1 MKTLSKVTALALLI
15 SLGGAV
21 YSAPTLAKAD
31 PAKIEERKKRKTK
44 VMGERTGKKVVKAFD
59 VYNGDQEK
67 GIEGDVA
74 GALQMMKEIEP
85 SDEFDRAQ
93 VNYYMAQM
101 SYQLEKFDDAIRLA
115 KAAAKPDVLNFKDQ
129 ATVMKLIADL
139 QRQEKQ
145 YKDARDSYYAWMD
158 FTGEEDAKVYLAIAS
173 IYYETKEYK
182 NIIAPADR
190 AIELSKKEPI
200 KSAYDLKV
208 GAYVELK
215 QFNNAVKTSEEQ
227 VKIWPNEYKLWTRLA
242 SFYMQQEDYKKGLAA
257 AKVAERNGALET
269 ANHFKFLAS
278 LYSLNEMPYQAGV
291 TLEKAVKAKK
301 VKKDKSTVSTLGA
314 YFHNA
319 KHYNKAA
326 KFYIEA
332 ADFDNDSELYRK
344 AGSMFVT
351 SEDYALAVKNLSKA
365 IELGNK
371 KKGQI
376 HLDLAEAYLQQE
388 KYKLAYQNVRKAID
402 YPQTKKFAKSW
413 SQYIKDKAIRK
424 GVKI

>member
-1 MKTLSKVTALALLI
+1 MKTLSKVTAIALLI

-21 YSAPTLAKAD
+21 YSAPSLAKPD
-31 PAKIEERKKRKTK
+31 LAKVEERKKRKTK
-44 VMGERTGKKVVKAFD
+44 VMGERTGKKVVRAFD
-59 VYNGDQEK
+59 VYNGNEEEGVK
-67 GIEGDVA
+67 GDVA
-74 GALQMMKEIEP
+74 AALQMMKEIDP
-85 SDEFDRAQ
+85 SDTFDKAQ

-101 SYQLEKFDDAIRLA
+101 SFQLEKFDEAIRLA

-129 ATVMKLIADL
+129 ATVLKLVADL

-145 YKDARDSYYAWMD
+145 YKDARASYYAWMD
-158 FTGEEDAKVYLAIAS
+158 FTGEEDAKVYVAIAS
-173 IYYETKEYK
+173 TYWETKEYK

-190 AIELSKKEPI
+190 AIELSKKEPV
-200 KSAYDLKV
+200 KAAFQLKV

-215 QFNNAVKTSEEQ
+215 QFKNAIKTAEAQ
-227 VKIWPNEYKLWTRLA
+227 VKIWPTEYKLWTSLA
-242 SFYMQQEDYKKGLAA
+242 SFYMTEEDYKKGLAA

-278 LYSLNEMPYQAGV
+278 LYSLNEMPYHAGV
-291 TLEKAVKAKK
+291 ALEKAMKANK

-319 KHYNKAA
+319 KHYEKAA
-326 KFYIEA
+326 DLYIEA
-332 ADFDNDSELYRK
+332 AKFDNDSELYRK

-351 SEDYALAVKNLSKA
+351 AEKYQKGVENLKKAL
-365 IELGNK
+365 ELGNK
-371 KKGQI
+371 KEGQI
-376 HLDLAEAYLQQE
+376 YVDLADAYLNQE
-388 KYKLAYQNVRKAID
+388 KYKLAYQNIRKAQD
-402 YPQTKKFAKSW
+402 YPSTKRFAKSW